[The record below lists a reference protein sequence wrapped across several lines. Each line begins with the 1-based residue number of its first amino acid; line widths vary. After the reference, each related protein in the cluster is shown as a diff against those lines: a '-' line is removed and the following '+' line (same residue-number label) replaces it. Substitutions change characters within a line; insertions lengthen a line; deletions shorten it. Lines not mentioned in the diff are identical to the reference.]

1 MRIVRLYSGDDGES
15 HFEDLGIALE
25 SGPSLAFPVTTLDFR
40 QAPVEHEPDWHNASN
55 RQFVITLSGA
65 LEVEIGDGSRR
76 QLRPG
81 DVLLAEDLTGHGH
94 VSRTIAAP
102 RRSVVIPITEDTNLV
117 SLLNQI
123 RANSTPG

>member
-15 HFEDLGIALE
+15 HFEDLEIALE
-25 SGPSLAFPVTTLDFR
+25 NGPSLAFPVTTLDFR
-40 QAPVEHEPDWHNASN
+40 QSPAEHKPDWHNASN

-65 LEVEIGDGSRR
+65 LEIEIGDGSRR
-76 QLRPG
+76 QLRSG
-81 DVLLAEDLTGHGH
+81 EVLLAEDLTGHGH
-94 VSRTIAAP
+94 VSRTTETP

-123 RANSTPG
+123 RANSSAG